1 MFKYTLAATL
11 DEMDREGITV
21 AECPLRSM
29 RCLSLQNGRI
39 VGINTARFD
48 SSAEVRTALI
58 HEDGHF
64 ASGAFY
70 LPYSPYQLKAQAE
83 YRADKAAV
91 LKHIPYP
98 ELAARLRR
106 GDTLADAAEYFCV
119 TEDFLRKAYALYR
132 DMGYSFGAEEKR
144 NHDCIRQILGND
156 EAVRGKHLYADQP
169 LQHQQRH
176 H

>member
-48 SSAEVRTALI
+48 SSAEVRTSLI

-70 LPYSPYQLKAQAE
+70 LPYSPYQLKAQARIPGRQSR
-83 YRADKAAV
+83 RAQA
-91 LKHIPYP
+91 H
-98 ELAARLRR
+98 
-106 GDTLADAAEYFCV
+106 
-119 TEDFLRKAYALYR
+119 
-132 DMGYSFGAEEKR
+132 
-144 NHDCIRQILGND
+144 
-156 EAVRGKHLYADQP
+156 P
-169 LQHQQRH
+169 LPRTCRPPAPR
-176 H
+176 